1 LELVVLVIA
10 KSVDKEKNQLLC
22 GHYQQCK
29 WYLIDGWLQYKD
41 L

>member
-1 LELVVLVIA
+1 VLVIA
-10 KSVDKEKNQLLC
+10 KGVENEKNQLLC

-29 WYLIDGWLQYKD
+29 WYLTDGLMQYKD